1 MVAQPR
7 VPFVE
12 GLGMQMLRVRVGHL
26 TRVGAGA
33 VVVGTIEL
41 VNEVLDFAKDY
52 WWLIFPIGGV
62 AGGWATRVGAY
73 NEKRRRDKIELAR
86 IKASAQTEQTRITQT
101 SRTAIQKAFARHDG
115 VNERWF
121 GYEVDLATLIDYPM
135 MTDLREPLTL
145 AFHRAKLR
153 ADDLRPTDPDE
164 LLDPAAFA
172 EYRDAVGEY
181 ATSFDA
187 AEREARRR
195 RQSDFSPVERERLER
210 ARRLVAIAA
219 DNAATPAE
227 RQAAYRKARTELDG
241 LIAVPPAASEQLET
255 RIAAA
260 LEPRRD

>member
-1 MVAQPR
+1 MN
-7 VPFVE
+7 
-12 GLGMQMLRVRVGHL
+12 
-26 TRVGAGA
+26 
-33 VVVGTIEL
+33 EL
-41 VNEVLDFAKDY
+41 LNY

-62 AGGWATRVGAY
+62 AGGWVARLGRY

-86 IKASAQTEQTRITQT
+86 IKANAHTEQLRITQT
-101 SRTAIQKAFARHDG
+101 SKSAIAKVLARHDD
-115 VNERWF
+115 VNQRWF
-121 GYEVDLATLIDYPM
+121 GYELDLATLIDFPM

-145 AFHRAKLR
+145 AFHRAKVR
-153 ADDLRPTDPDE
+153 ADDLRPNDPDD
-164 LLDPAAFA
+164 LLDPAVFA

-219 DNAATPAE
+219 DDAATPAE
-227 RQAAYRKARTELDG
+227 RQAAYRKARAELDG
-241 LIAVPPAASEQLET
+241 LIVVPAGAAGQLEG

-260 LEPRRD
+260 LEPGRGNSGIQSAE